1 MSSTQ
6 CGTQSAG
13 RRRRHTKKSKKH
25 SRRRTRRGG
34 AAFANMGSQ
43 PILGANGQPAGPEWG
58 ATGVSTSVA
67 NPNASNYNQDTAGT
81 YASYGGRRRKSRG
94 RRSRRSRHRM
104 RGGTGG
110 MSIGYGFT
118 GDPVGGVA
126 VGRSVIAPVSAS
138 GHETDASGYNRGF

>member
-1 MSSTQ
+1 MGEQ
-6 CGTQSAG
+6 CGTG
-13 RRRRHTKKSKKH
+13 GRRRHTKKSKK

-34 AAFANMGSQ
+34 FAPASFQGAV
-43 PILGANGQPAGPEWG
+43 LGANGQPAGAQFG
-58 ATGVSTSVA
+58 AVGVSGSSA
-67 NPNASNYNQDTAGT
+67 NPNASSYTQNTAGT
-81 YASYGGRRRKSRG
+81 YAAYGGRRRKSRG
-94 RRSRRSRHRM
+94 RKSRRSRHRM

-138 GHETDASGYNRGF
+138 GHETDAAGYNRSV

>member
-1 MSSTQ
+1 MGEQ
-6 CGTQSAG
+6 CGTG
-13 RRRRHTKKSKKH
+13 RRRTKKSKK

-34 AAFANMGSQ
+34 FAPASFQGAV
-43 PILGANGQPAGPEWG
+43 LGANSQPAGAQFG
-58 ATGVSTSVA
+58 AVGVSGSTA
-67 NPNASNYNQDTAGT
+67 NPNASSYTQNTAGT
-81 YASYGGRRRKSRG
+81 YAAYGGRRKSKGRKSR
-94 RRSRRSRHRM
+94 RRYRM

-138 GHETDASGYNRGF
+138 GHETDASGYNRGI